1 MRNKFVYSCNIKIHV
16 SGFVELL
23 ESILCLLL
31 DMEVFSLQNIVE
43 MPEDVEVSWLEVRRI
58 WQMRQNFVTQFVQLL
73 NDMRSGIVVERNRT
87 LSVDRYWLQVLQL
100 LVHLIDVLSILL
112 RCNGFTGIQKAI
124 VDQTGSRPAN
134 SVHDPLFVLFWL
146 GEMLW
151 SFFLVQPLSWSW
163 LVVV

>member
-43 MPEDVEVSWLEVRRI
+43 MPEEVEVSWLEVRRI

-87 LSVDRYWLQVLQL
+87 LSVDRYWLQASHF
-100 LVHLIDVLSILL
+100 LVHLFDWLSILFG
-112 RCNGFTGIQKAI
+112 CNGLPGIQKAV
-124 VDQTGSRPAN
+124 VDQTGSRPPN
-134 SVHDPLFVLFWL
+134 GDHESFWCKF
-146 GEMLW
+146 GFGKCFGA
-151 SFFLVQPLSWSW
+151 SSQFSH
-163 LVVV
+163 

>member
-43 MPEDVEVSWLEVRRI
+43 MPEEVEVSWLEVRRI

-100 LVHLIDVLSILL
+100 LVHLIDFLWRRQWHPTPVLLL
-112 RCNGFTGIQKAI
+112 GKSDGRRSLEGCSPWG
-124 VDQTGSRPAN
+124 R
-134 SVHDPLFVLFWL
+134 
-146 GEMLW
+146 
-151 SFFLVQPLSWSW
+151 
-163 LVVV
+163 